1 MEIWHLVVF
10 FLAFR
15 FLLANDIARRRRSRE
30 AMRERLYRRRMK
42 LHEGRKRFLLMPTKH
57 YDIPLIMLFVNQRY
71 YFRAGF
77 KPSPLVASNQTR
89 SD

>member
-15 FLLANDIARRRRSRE
+15 SLLANDIARRRRSRE

-42 LHEGRKRFLLMPTKH
+42 LHEGRKRRRRRYLSSSKAQAIYTYEIRKMNTV
-57 YDIPLIMLFVNQRY
+57 YDAVF
-71 YFRAGF
+71 
-77 KPSPLVASNQTR
+77 
-89 SD
+89 